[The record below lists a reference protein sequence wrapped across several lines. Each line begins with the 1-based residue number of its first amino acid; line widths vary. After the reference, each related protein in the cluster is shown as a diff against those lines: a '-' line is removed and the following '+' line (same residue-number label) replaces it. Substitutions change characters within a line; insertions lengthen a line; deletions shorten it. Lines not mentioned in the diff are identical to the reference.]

1 MTGRTARRR
10 AAGDAGQ
17 AFPVYLTAVAGLLFL
32 ALAFFAV
39 GRAGADK
46 NGAQTA
52 ADAAAL
58 AAAQSYRDQLRTGL
72 LTALGGLTGDLAG
85 DPAGGGANAAWTD
98 WLTGRAGSP
107 DAACGA
113 AASYATLN
121 GAGLVGDCEPPDGGL
136 PAAFTVTVRAT
147 DPVGRSVVP
156 GTEDTHATATAR
168 AVVEPRCAAGRPAGE
183 PSPRPSGGVSPGPS
197 GTPSPGRPA
206 PVEIVCGGE
215 VVTIDPARPGDLARA
230 ARALFAVRLAD

>member
-1 MTGRTARRR
+1 M
-10 AAGDAGQ
+10 
-17 AFPVYLTAVAGLLFL
+17 AGLLFL

-72 LTALGGLTGDLAG
+72 LTALGGLTD
-85 DPAGGGANAAWTD
+85 GGAGAAWTD

-121 GAGLVGDCEPPDGGL
+121 GAGLVGDCVPPDGGL

-183 PSPRPSGGVSPGPS
+183 PSPRPSGGASPGPT